1 MWDYDGSVAFLGTWG
16 RFQLMVFFLLCSTIL
31 PNGTGS
37 FSLVFITDTP
47 RHRCRITEVNLS
59 QEWREAAVP
68 LEVVD
73 GEPQPSRCR
82 RYRLDL
88 LRNLSAG
95 GLLPGL
101 DVNLSSLEQEDCVD
115 GWVYGTEVYQST
127 VVSEFDL
134 VCSQRWK
141 QPFTATIFF
150 LGVLVGSFFSGVLA
164 DRFGRKVVLFST
176 IMIQAVFTLVQIAAP
191 SWEVF
196 CFFLF
201 CSGLGNISNYVSCF
215 ILGTEILT
223 GNARV
228 IYSSAAASLG
238 FTLGYMMLPLF
249 AYFLRSWKT
258 LLLAIGLP
266 GLFYI
271 PLWWVLPESPM
282 WLLSQGRVMEA
293 EAIVKKAA
301 KMNRLVA
308 PEKIFGDFEL
318 NANEESPVKRYT
330 ILDLVTKRSTAM
342 TTVLLCWVWFTLNI
356 CYFGLSLNTSHLHA
370 DPYISC
376 FLSAV
381 VEMPAYVSCSLAIRY
396 LPRRL
401 AVVAAFLTMG
411 LALLFIQLVPQ
422 SILGLAVALEM
433 LGKFAATAGTSLL
446 YAFTA
451 ELYPTG
457 LRNTASGTCVMVSR
471 TGSCLA
477 PFLIQ
482 MSKHFS
488 GKEVGGAKHSLTL
501 TVGTTQTST
510 SSICRISPWALWP
523 CFLSWQRS
531 SCQRRLG
538 DRFPRPLNRCKRGKN
553 VQIHKCLLKTTVN
566 IVITQWLLP
575 TNCITGL
582 CNM

>member
-482 MSKHFS
+482 MNIYFKY
-488 GKEVGGAKHSLTL
+488 LPYITL
-501 TVGTTQTST
+501 GTLAMLSVLAT
-510 SSICRISPWALWP
+510 L
-523 CFLSWQRS
+523 FLPETFR
-531 SCQRRLG
+531 
-538 DRFPRPLNRCKRGKN
+538 RPLPETLEQMQKRQKRPN
-553 VQIHKCLLKTTVN
+553 
-566 IVITQWLLP
+566 P
-575 TNCITGL
+575 
-582 CNM
+582 